1 MRGDLDIPALKQQLE
16 ARLAELAAGDAART
30 EATDTVELD
39 QARTG
44 RLTRMDALQQQAM
57 AQASNRRAQLEKQR
71 IRGALQRI
79 AAGDYGYCVRCEEPI
94 GAGRLGADPSVTL
107 CIHCAAGA
115 D

>member
-1 MRGDLDIPALKQQLE
+1 MDALAKRLQ
-16 ARLAELAAGDAART
+16 ARLAELDSGHDART
-30 EATDTVELD
+30 EASGTVDLD

-79 AAGDYGYCVRCEEPI
+79 ESGEYGYCLRCEEPI
-94 GAGRLGADPSVTL
+94 GVGRLEADPSVTF
-107 CIHCAAGA
+107 CIECARAE